1 MHIHS
6 FSLSGDPGRD
16 AEEPGRQREEGAQ
29 TLLLS
34 ALRVMKGS

>member
-1 MHIHS
+1 MLCTYTA
-6 FSLSGDPGRD
+6 SLCLGTTG
-16 AEEPGRQREEGAQ
+16 GMQREEGAQ